1 MSHHHTPSTFAWVRR
16 PEPMQG
22 ESLTSY
28 LDRWAKDN
36 LLGSRSAMLKSF
48 ELSSAVRLPPG
59 TLAPLAQ
66 ALGVDVTTLQ
76 AMVPSTEPKTAVLRR
91 SFIRPKH
98 EAVCPQC
105 LEAASYSRQLWA
117 HVLATACPDHGT
129 RLIERCQQCGQGIR
143 LDRPLPH
150 LCDCGADLRRQRSKP
165 ATAAEVDFALLLQ
178 GDRPKGTS
186 FPFFLDGNIP
196 SDVDLYIL
204 GLANHIALTVDGKS
218 AAKAG
223 KMPQPRSLAQA
234 LERLLPVYGLFED
247 WPRKF
252 DVRIKLLIEKS
263 PSAASTGVAGRYGT
277 WYRFFFRNYR
287 HDAYHPIRVAVAN
300 CITLLHDGLLNS
312 RSQNVQNISTVE
324 KQWFSVKEA
333 STELRVTAE
342 RIQQGIDDCLI
353 AASINDEAV
362 GGRQRFIS
370 RAMLDQLKQAQYEH
384 VSDTYARDLL
394 GVHQAVYSLMC
405 DAGWVTRAVPGDVPP
420 VVSGYVKHLPLL
432 DLINR
437 LRESAIANKDRRD
450 VASIPLR
457 ELNYRRTTNYQ
468 RLVGLFR
475 AIAAG
480 ELKPMD
486 YEEGLGIGGLR
497 FAQDEVDQR
506 IASWYVERGLTAQ
519 QVAALTGAHYDA
531 VKGWID
537 AGLLPAT
544 QEPMEQGAPWVV
556 DIRDLITF
564 LQTYAPLAWQAR
576 QCESSSRGLVSRLE
590 RAGFCPVVLKQS
602 GRGAL
607 VRISDL
613 LGSLT
618 SDEQSPS
625 E

>member
-1 MSHHHTPSTFAWVRR
+1 MRQHQQYKAYTWVRR
-16 PEPMQG
+16 PEPMPG

-36 LLGSRSAMLKSF
+36 LLGSRNAMLNSF

-66 ALGVDVTTLQ
+66 ALGVDLSTLE
-76 AMVPSTEPKTAVLRR
+76 AMAPSNEPKKAVLRR

-105 LEAASYSRQLWA
+105 LETASYSRQLWA
-117 HVLATACPDHGT
+117 HGLATACPEHGT
-129 RLIERCQQCGQGIR
+129 RLLERCQQCGQGIR
-143 LDRPLPH
+143 NDRPLPH
-150 LCDCGADLRRQRSKP
+150 LCECGADLRRQRTES
-165 ATAAEVDFALLLQ
+165 ATAAEIDFASMLQ
-178 GDRPKGTS
+178 GDRPKGTI
-186 FPFFLDGNIP
+186 FPFFLDGEVP
-196 SDVDLYIL
+196 SDVDLYIF
-204 GLANHIALTVDGKS
+204 GLANHIALAEDGQPV
-218 AAKAG
+218 AKAG
-223 KMPQPRSLAQA
+223 KLPQPRSMTQA
-234 LERLLPVYGLFED
+234 LERLLPVYALFED
-247 WPRKF
+247 WPKKF
-252 DVRIKLLIEKS
+252 DARIKLLIERS
-263 PSAASTGVAGRYGT
+263 PAAASTGVAGRYGR
-277 WYRFFFRNYR
+277 WYRFLLRNHR

-300 CITLLHDGLLNS
+300 CITLLHDGLLNA
-312 RSQNVQNISTVE
+312 RSQSVQNIATVE

-333 STELRVTAE
+333 ATELRVTAE

-353 AASINDEAV
+353 AASVNDEAM

-370 RAMLDQLKQAQYEH
+370 RATLDQLKQAQYEH

-405 DAGWVTRAVPGDVPP
+405 EAGWITRATPGDVPP

-468 RLVGLFR
+468 RLLALFR
-475 AIAAG
+475 AVAAG

-486 YEEGLGIGGLR
+486 YEEGLSIGGLR

-506 IASWYVERGLTAQ
+506 IASWFVERGLTAQ
-519 QVAALTGAHYDA
+519 QVSALTGAHYDA

-537 AGLLPAT
+537 SGLLLAT
-544 QEPMEQGAPWVV
+544 QEPLEQGAPWVV

-576 QCESSSRGLVSRLE
+576 LCESTSRGLAGRLE
-590 RAGFCPVVLKQS
+590 RAGISPLGSEQS

-613 LGSLT
+613 LGALRT
-618 SDEQSPS
+618 DQAFAG
-625 E
+625 